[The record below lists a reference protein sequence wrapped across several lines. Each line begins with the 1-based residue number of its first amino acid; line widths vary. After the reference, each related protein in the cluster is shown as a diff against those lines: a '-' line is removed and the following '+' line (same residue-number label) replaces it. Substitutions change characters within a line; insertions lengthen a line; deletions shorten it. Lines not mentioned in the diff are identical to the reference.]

1 MPIPQTGVS
10 YKDQMFLRRQELQK
24 RRASSQTTTN
34 NIPTAT
40 HSASPTR
47 EQYASRTDSVGTIA
61 SPIVTTNASS
71 SSAVPPLETTQ
82 LTTITTHPREGDED
96 YQNNSSNN
104 NQSGRLYLSP
114 TAMERRTAEE
124 QAAKETLQYRQHLK
138 NVMPQRR
145 LDQAK
150 RIKEAAALD
159 RRKMEIERS
168 RAKAAIHVPKTT
180 KIDDGFYARL
190 MNCGDGKAVLASLS
204 STPLPSSR
212 RRE

>member
-1 MPIPQTGVS
+1 
-10 YKDQMFLRRQELQK
+10 MFLRRQELQK
-24 RRASSQTTTN
+24 RRASSQTTTSN
-34 NIPTAT
+34 SPSAT
-40 HSASPTR
+40 HSAFPTR

-61 SPIVTTNASS
+61 SPIVVVDTTTNASS

-82 LTTITTHPREGDED
+82 LTTITTQRGEVDED
-96 YQNNSSNN
+96 HQNNSGNN
-104 NQSGRLYLSP
+104 YQSGRLYLSP

-124 QAAKETLQYRQHLK
+124 QVAKESLQYRQHLK